1 MTFADLYILTK
12 IHDLVAEFDN
22 DQKSGFCNIF
32 RWYKNIQ
39 NQPAVKEFLVKAG
52 KAIVMDYNPDL
63 NFIEKEKE
71 KKKK

>member
-52 KAIVMDYNPDL
+52 KAIVTDYNPEL
-63 NFIEKEKE
+63 NFIEKEK
-71 KKKK
+71 KKK